1 MPCGEADRD
10 GGVKVATRG
19 GGTGDDGEGDTNG
32 ETPANLE
39 DAAEGGDP
47 ERGGAV
53 DREGCYGC
61 DTGEAESLSVKGS
74 VLDERIGEGLTR
86 KRIRLL
92 LRPCTPSASEAC
104 SIVRRGCELGDLKN
118 IPAVLEVKL
127 PLRYRL
133 SGNNMSGIMLLDSI
147 SGTNFHY
154 CISALSR
161 VSEHV
166 ICLTIIGVQTVEVRH
181 S

>member
-1 MPCGEADRD
+1 MPCGEADCD
-10 GGVKVATRG
+10 GGVEVATGG

-39 DAAEGGDP
+39 DAAEGGDS

-61 DTGEAESLSVKGS
+61 DTGEAGSLSVKGS
-74 VLDERIGEGLTR
+74 VLDEGIGEGLTR

-104 SIVRRGCELGDLKN
+104 NIVRRGCELEGLKN

-127 PLRYRL
+127 PLRHRL
-133 SGNNMSGIMLLDSI
+133 GGNNMSGIMLLDSL

-154 CISALSR
+154 LISALSR
-161 VSEHV
+161 VFKHV
-166 ICLTIIGVQTVEVRH
+166 VRLTVIGVQTVEVCH
-181 S
+181 F

>member
-1 MPCGEADRD
+1 M
-10 GGVKVATRG
+10 ATGG

-32 ETPANLE
+32 ETPADLE
-39 DAAEGGDP
+39 DAAEGGDS

-61 DTGEAESLSVKGS
+61 DTGEAGCLSVKGS
-74 VLDERIGEGLTR
+74 VLDEIIGEGLTR

-104 SIVRRGCELGDLKN
+104 SIVRRDCGLDGLKN

-133 SGNNMSGIMLLDSI
+133 SGNNMSGIMLLDSL

-154 CISALSR
+154 LISALSR
-161 VSEHV
+161 IFEHV
-166 ICLTIIGVQTVEVRH
+166 IRLTIIGV
-181 S
+181 